1 MRGGRGRGGKKICIF
16 FVVSFSSSNCLLF
29 PDIVLSPFPQ
39 GQWVVGDLVEDE
51 VVVSQAIME
60 VAVVVAAMVA
70 SREQGTGNV
79 QTRKRWFAHTLKRQK
94 MLF

>member
-1 MRGGRGRGGKKICIF
+1 MVA
-16 FVVSFSSSNCLLF
+16 VVE
-29 PDIVLSPFPQ
+29 

-60 VAVVVAAMVA
+60 VVVEVVAAMVA

-79 QTRKRWFAHTLKRQK
+79 QTRRAVI
-94 MLF
+94 